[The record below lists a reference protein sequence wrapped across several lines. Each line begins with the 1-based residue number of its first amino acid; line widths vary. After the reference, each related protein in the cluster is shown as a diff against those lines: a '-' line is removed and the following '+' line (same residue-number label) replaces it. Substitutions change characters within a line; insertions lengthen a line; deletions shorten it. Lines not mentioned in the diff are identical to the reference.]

1 MRLHRSAT
9 GAGGTG
15 PNIST
20 PDLTNIRQASDAAM
34 GKQTNA
40 TVGQMAPPVSAAGL
54 SPPGAVMGPPQGVT
68 GGGGSAR
75 RGSLTKE
82 SIARH
87 NKK

>member
-1 MRLHRSAT
+1 M
-9 GAGGTG
+9 
-15 PNIST
+15 
-20 PDLTNIRQASDAAM
+20 
-34 GKQTNA
+34 
-40 TVGQMAPPVSAAGL
+40 GQMAPPVSAVGL
-54 SPPGAVMGPPQGVT
+54 NPIGVVMGPPGAVMGPPQGVAA

>member
-1 MRLHRSAT
+1 
-9 GAGGTG
+9 
-15 PNIST
+15 
-20 PDLTNIRQASDAAM
+20 
-34 GKQTNA
+34 
-40 TVGQMAPPVSAAGL
+40 VGQMAPAVSAVGL
-54 SPPGAVMGPPQGVT
+54 STPGVVMGPPGAVMGPPQGLAA

>member
-1 MRLHRSAT
+1 M
-9 GAGGTG
+9 
-15 PNIST
+15 
-20 PDLTNIRQASDAAM
+20 
-34 GKQTNA
+34 
-40 TVGQMAPPVSAAGL
+40 GQMAPPVSAAGL
-54 SPPGAVMGPPQGVT
+54 SPPGAVMGPPGAVMGPPQGVT